1 LKKIE
6 LKDIIPYNDYLKV
19 RKEFQQ
25 KIIKLK
31 KNRRVQ
37 VGDNI
42 TFVFE
47 NRETVLYQ
55 IQEMIRLEKMT
66 DEKLIQQEIDVFNKL
81 IPDENELCA
90 TILIEIFERQFIK
103 PILNSLVGIQDNKI
117 FLKFADESITP
128 IFIDEN
134 LPDGRISAVL
144 YARFKFNSNQV
155 EKFLNP
161 KNLVTIEINHPN
173 YKAETI
179 IPENVRLSLMED
191 LRQK

>member
-6 LKDIIPYNDYLKV
+6 LKDIIPYHDYLKI

-31 KNRRVQ
+31 KNRRLQ
-37 VGDNI
+37 VGENI

-47 NRETVLYQ
+47 NSQTVLYQ

-66 DEKLIQQEIDVFNKL
+66 DEKLIQQEIDVFNRL

-103 PILNSLVGIQDNKI
+103 PILNSLAGIQDNKI
-117 FLKFADESITP
+117 FLKFDNEAITP
-128 IFIDEN
+128 IFFDEN

-144 YARFKFNSNQV
+144 YVKFKFTQSQV
-155 EKFLNP
+155 EKFLNL
-161 KNLVTIEINHPN
+161 KNVAKIEVNHPN
-173 YKAETI
+173 YKAEAI
-179 IPENVRLSLMED
+179 IPENVRISLIED
-191 LRQK
+191 LRAK

>member
-1 LKKIE
+1 MKKIE
-6 LKDIIPYNDYLKV
+6 LKDIIHYHEYLKV

-37 VGDNI
+37 VGENI

-55 IQEMIRLEKMT
+55 IQEMIRLEKMI
-66 DEKLIQQEIDVFNKL
+66 DEITILQEIEVFNNL

-90 TILIEIFERQFIK
+90 TMLIEIFERQFIK
-103 PILNSLVGIQDNKI
+103 PILNSLAGIQNEKI
-117 FLKFADESITP
+117 FLTFENESITP
-128 IFIDEN
+128 IFFEEN
-134 LPDGRISAVL
+134 LPDGRISAVQ
-144 YARFKFNSNQV
+144 YVKFKFSKTQV

-161 KNLVTIEINHPN
+161 KIIAKISIDHPN

-179 IPENVRLSLMED
+179 IPENVRISLIED
-191 LRQK
+191 LKQK

>member
-103 PILNSLVGIQDNKI
+103 PILNSLVGIHDNKI

-161 KNLVTIEINHPN
+161 KNLVSIEINHPN

>member
-1 LKKIE
+1 MKKIE

-161 KNLVTIEINHPN
+161 KNLVSIEINHPN

>member
-1 LKKIE
+1 MKKIE

-144 YARFKFNSNQV
+144 YARFKFNSNQI

-161 KNLVTIEINHPN
+161 KNLVSIEINHPN

>member
-81 IPDENELCA
+81 IPVENELCA

-161 KNLVTIEINHPN
+161 KNLVSIEINHPN

>member
-1 LKKIE
+1 MKKIE
-6 LKDIIPYNDYLKV
+6 LKDIIPYHDYLKI

-31 KNRRVQ
+31 KNRRLQ
-37 VGDNI
+37 VGENI

-47 NRETVLYQ
+47 NSQTVLYQ

-66 DEKLIQQEIDVFNKL
+66 DEKLIQQEIDVFNRL

-103 PILNSLVGIQDNKI
+103 PILNSLAGIQDNKI
-117 FLKFADESITP
+117 FLKFDNEEITP
-128 IFIDEN
+128 IFFDEN

-144 YARFKFNSNQV
+144 YVKFKFTQSQV
-155 EKFLNP
+155 EKFLNL
-161 KNLVTIEINHPN
+161 KNVAKIEVNHPN
-173 YKAETI
+173 YKAEAI
-179 IPENVRLSLMED
+179 IPENVRISLIED
-191 LRQK
+191 LRAK

>member
-1 LKKIE
+1 MKKIE

-103 PILNSLVGIQDNKI
+103 PILNSLVGIHDNKI

-161 KNLVTIEINHPN
+161 KNLVSIEINHPN

>member
-1 LKKIE
+1 MKKIE
-6 LKDIIPYNDYLKV
+6 LKDIIPYNDYLKI
-19 RKEFQQ
+19 RGEFQQ

-31 KNRRVQ
+31 KNRRLQ
-37 VGDNI
+37 VGENI

-55 IQEMIRLEKMT
+55 IQEMIRLEKML

-90 TILIEIFERQFIK
+90 TIFIEIFERQFIK
-103 PILNSLVGIQDNKI
+103 PILNSLAGIQDNKI
-117 FLKFADESITP
+117 FLKFADEAITP
-128 IFIDEN
+128 VFFDES
-134 LPDGRISAVL
+134 LPDGRISSVI
-144 YARFKFNSNQV
+144 YAKFKFNQSQV
-155 EKFLNP
+155 EKFLNL
-161 KNLVTIEINHPN
+161 NNIARIEINHPN
-173 YKAETI
+173 YKAEAL

>member
-1 LKKIE
+1 MKKIE
-6 LKDIIPYNDYLKV
+6 LKDIIPYHEYLKV

-37 VGDNI
+37 VGENI

-55 IQEMIRLEKMT
+55 IQEMIRLEKMI
-66 DEKLIQQEIDVFNKL
+66 DEKVIVQEIEVFNNL

-90 TILIEIFERQFIK
+90 TMLIEIFERQFIK
-103 PILNSLVGIQDNKI
+103 PILNSLTGIQDNKV
-117 FLKFADESITP
+117 FLKFENESITP
-128 IFIDEN
+128 IFFEEN
-134 LPDGRISAVL
+134 LPDGKISAVQ
-144 YARFKFNSNQV
+144 YVKFKFSETQV
-155 EKFLNP
+155 KKFLNTETFA
-161 KNLVTIEINHPN
+161 KISIIHPN
-173 YKAETI
+173 YKAEEI
-179 IPENVRLSLMED
+179 IPENVKLSLMED

>member
-90 TILIEIFERQFIK
+90 TIFIEIFERQFIK

-161 KNLVTIEINHPN
+161 KNLVSIEINHPN

>member
-1 LKKIE
+1 MKKIE

-90 TILIEIFERQFIK
+90 TIFIEIFERQFIK

-161 KNLVTIEINHPN
+161 KNLVSIEINHPN

>member
-1 LKKIE
+1 MKKIE

>member
-161 KNLVTIEINHPN
+161 KNLVSIEINHPN